1 MEYVRSA
8 RSSQQR
14 KFETEKLLFAQVK
27 YSFIWT
33 WKFRNGCEDKLNNLY
48 CLVLRSLKLITI
60 RKNSSH
66 VTHSSA
72 SWWVIACFGLNNF
85 EQL

>member
-1 MEYVRSA
+1 
-8 RSSQQR
+8 
-14 KFETEKLLFAQVK
+14 
-27 YSFIWT
+27 
-33 WKFRNGCEDKLNNLY
+33 LNNLY